1 MATPEQIAQLRRYV
15 DEPTQ
20 TTYTDVVLS
29 SRIDAAP
36 SIENLASTI
45 WLEKAAAYGRLVD
58 MQEGSS
64 RRSLS
69 QLQDQALTMF
79 ARFAGGADAT
89 AGSSGKHATT
99 RPIERP

>member
-1 MATPEQIAQLRRYV
+1 MATAGEIAQLRRYV

-20 TTYTDVVLS
+20 TTYTDAQLS
-29 SRIDAAP
+29 ARIDAGT
-36 SIENLASTI
+36 SVESVASQI

-69 QLQDQALTMF
+69 QLQQQALVLSTTL
-79 ARFAGGADAT
+79 GGGSST
-89 AGSSGKHATT
+89 SAGSRRTTT